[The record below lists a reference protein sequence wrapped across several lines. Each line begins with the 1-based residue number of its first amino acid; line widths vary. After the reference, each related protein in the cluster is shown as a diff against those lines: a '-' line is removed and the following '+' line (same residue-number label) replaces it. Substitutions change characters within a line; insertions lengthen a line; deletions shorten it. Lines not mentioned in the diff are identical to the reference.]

1 MENPPFIADVP
12 IKTANLVLEF
22 SSHVRLPEGN
32 HHISHENPIFKPY
45 PMGIPMGNPH
55 PAIMKPLMIHP

>member
-22 SSHVRLPEGN
+22 PAMLDYQRVTIIYPMKIPFL
-32 HHISHENPIFKPY
+32 NPIPWEFPWE
-45 PMGIPMGNPH
+45 IPILPS
-55 PAIMKPLMIHP
+55 